1 MPNKKVDP
9 IQFQAAVAEA
19 QAYLTVAFELLEPF
33 LVVLSD
39 DERRYVPRARAG
51 FLEAGRNLAL
61 AIAEHPAVAQAAEYD
76 PVAAE
81 ECLDNVAQLNG
92 LIIKLGELAQ
102 RITDSRLVW
111 LADAWRPSLAVYAA
125 AKALATRQGALRT
138 IVQVL
143 APVFDTPKPSKKERR
158 EVRAKRIEDGVAD

>member
-1 MPNKKVDP
+1 MQNKKVDAL
-9 IQFQAAVAEA
+9 QFQAAVAEA
-19 QAYLTVAFELLEPF
+19 QAYLTVAFEILAPF

-76 PVAAE
+76 PVAAG

-92 LIIKLGELAQ
+92 LIIKLGELVQ

-111 LADAWRPSLAVYAA
+111 LAE
-125 AKALATRQGALRT
+125 ALT
-138 IVQVL
+138 
-143 APVFDTPKPSKKERR
+143 PVFDTPKSPKKERR
-158 EVRAKRIEDGVAD
+158 EVRAEDIEAGIAD

>member
-1 MPNKKVDP
+1 MQSRKVDSNE
-9 IQFQAAVAEA
+9 FRAAVAEA
-19 QAYLTVAFELLEPF
+19 QAYLTVAFEILEPF

-39 DERRYVPRARAG
+39 DERPYVPRARAN
-51 FLEAGRNLAL
+51 FLEAGRKLAL
-61 AIAEHPAVAQAAEYD
+61 AIVEHPAVAQAAEYD
-76 PVAAE
+76 AVAAV

-92 LIIKLGELAQ
+92 LIMKLGELAQ

-138 IVQVL
+138 IVQAL
-143 APVFDTPKPSKKERR
+143 APMFDTPKPSKKGTR

>member
-1 MPNKKVDP
+1 MPNKKVDSNE
-9 IQFQAAVAEA
+9 FRAAVAEA
-19 QAYLTVAFELLEPF
+19 QAYLTVAFEILEPF

-39 DERRYVPRARAG
+39 DERRHVPRARG
-51 FLEAGRNLAL
+51 NFLEAGRKLAL

-76 PVAAE
+76 AVAAE

-92 LIIKLGELAQ
+92 LIMKLGELAQ

-111 LADAWRPSLAVYAA
+111 LADAWRPSLAVYAT

-138 IVQVL
+138 IVQAL
-143 APVFDTPKPSKKERR
+143 APIFDTPKSTKKERR

>member
-1 MPNKKVDP
+1 MQNKKVDAL
-9 IQFQAAVAEA
+9 QFQAAVAEA
-19 QAYLTVAFELLEPF
+19 QAYLTVAFELLAPF
-33 LVVLSD
+33 LVILSD

-51 FLEAGRNLAL
+51 FLGAGRNLAL

-76 PVAAE
+76 PIAAG

-92 LIIKLGELAQ
+92 LIIKLGELVQ
-102 RITDSRLVW
+102 RITDSRLAW

-138 IVQVL
+138 IVQAL
-143 APVFDTPKPSKKERR
+143 APVFDTPKSPKKERR
-158 EVRAKRIEDGVAD
+158 EVRAEDIEAGIAD